1 MSAYDEEDDD
11 EGGADLALIFG
22 PPAKKKGKTKAK
34 EKDAAEDDGV
44 PAEFDSAY
52 AEWKKDPGPE
62 TMWRMIKACA
72 GGDY

>member
-11 EGGADLALIFG
+11 EGGADLALVFG
-22 PPAKKKGKTKAK
+22 PPKKKGKKKSEAS
-34 EKDAAEDDGV
+34 DSDV

-52 AEWKKDPGPE
+52 SEWKDDPSPE

-72 GGDY
+72 GGDD